1 MRLGI
6 SKAKRV
12 IDTLLD
18 VGGQGNI
25 TPLLP
30 LSPLRL
36 RKLRDTTTSSGLH
49 DLASDNDTSITDTLN
64 AGVYEALVNLI
75 GI

>member
-1 MRLGI
+1 
-6 SKAKRV
+6 
-12 IDTLLD
+12 
-18 VGGQGNI
+18 
-25 TPLLP
+25 
-30 LSPLRL
+30 LRL